1 MYVIMSTHFKSDLEN
16 PLRKMFPEEW
26 LRETARETGLI
37 KRERKIDPT
46 IIFWVLTLSFGVRL
60 QRTLASLKRQYEKE
74 AKTKLSDSS
83 WYYRF
88 TPELVEF
95 LHQCVIHGIEELA
108 KEPGRNLSKKLER
121 FEDVLIQDS
130 TIVRLH
136 SSLAEKFP
144 AARTRKVA
152 AGVKVGV
159 LVSAVANGPKTVAL
173 YAEKTAEIKTLKMG
187 SWIKDRILLVDLG
200 FYKTQLF
207 ARVEEN
213 GGYFVSRIR
222 KNMDPV
228 IVSIEEG
235 VPKTKRN
242 EFIGKTLNECIE
254 KLSGK
259 DIDAIVKIAFKRRA
273 YNGKQKN
280 DEMKARLVAVYNE
293 EEEKYHIYITNIQKD
308 VLNAKDIAK
317 LYGARWDIELLFKE
331 LKSKYALDVLET
343 KNVQAIEALIWT
355 AILTLI
361 VSRRIYNLVRN
372 SSSNPEKMVR
382 YTQLRW
388 STIFAENASDLLTV
402 ILKDCGIERTF
413 ETVMSVYDSQALDPH
428 VNRERFRDEWFEYVK
443 IGKIE
448 KQ

>member
-173 YAEKTAEIKTLKMG
+173 YAEKTAEIKTLKIG

-213 GGYFVSRIR
+213 GGYFVSRIK

-343 KNVQAIEALIWT
+343 KNVQVIEALIWT

-428 VNRERFRDEWFEYVK
+428 VNRERFRDEWFE
-443 IGKIE
+443 
-448 KQ
+448 

>member
-1 MYVIMSTHFKSDLEN
+1 MVTHFKSSLEN

-26 LRETARETGLI
+26 LRETARDTGLI

-74 AKTKLSDSS
+74 AKTNLSDSS

-108 KEPGRNLSKKLER
+108 KEPGRNLNKKLER
-121 FEDVLIQDS
+121 FKDVLIQDS

-136 SSLAEKFP
+136 SSLADKFP
-144 AARTRKVA
+144 AVRTRKVA
-152 AGVKVGV
+152 AGVKVSV

-173 YAEKTAEIKTLKMG
+173 YAEKTAEIKTLKIG
-187 SWIKDRILLVDLG
+187 PWIKDRILLVDLG

-207 ARVEEN
+207 TRVMEN

-235 VPKTKRN
+235 VPKTKRE
-242 EFIGKTLNECIE
+242 EFIGKTVNKCMEQLP
-254 KLSGK
+254 GK

-273 YNGKQKN
+273 YKGKQKN
-280 DEMKARLVAVYNE
+280 DEMRVRLVAVYNE

-343 KNVQAIEALIWT
+343 KNVQVIEALIWT
-355 AILTLI
+355 AMLTLI
-361 VSRRIYNLVRN
+361 VSRRLYNFVRN
-372 SSSNPEKMVR
+372 SSSSPEKMVR

-428 VNRERFRDEWFEYVK
+428 LNRERFRDEWFE
-443 IGKIE
+443 
-448 KQ
+448 

>member
-136 SSLAEKFP
+136 SSLADKFP

-428 VNRERFRDEWFEYVK
+428 VNRERFRDEWFE
-443 IGKIE
+443 
-448 KQ
+448 

>member
-1 MYVIMSTHFKSDLEN
+1 L
-16 PLRKMFPEEW
+16 
-26 LRETARETGLI
+26 
-37 KRERKIDPT
+37 KREYETESSKT
-46 IIFWVLTLSFGVRL
+46 I
-60 QRTLASLKRQYEKE
+60 
-74 AKTKLSDSS
+74 SDSS

-428 VNRERFRDEWFEYVK
+428 VNRERFRDEWFE
-443 IGKIE
+443 
-448 KQ
+448 